1 MPGNTFMLV
10 GLGMLAFLLFVI
22 VSIQQHL
29 IVHLRG
35 LIEQQRHAIFIYE
48 TEREMRM
55 RLSREETK

>member
-1 MPGNTFMLV
+1 MLV
-10 GLGMLAFLLFVI
+10 GLGVLAFLLFVI

-48 TEREMRM
+48 TEREMRT